1 MPRGGIQRRG
11 SATSDDGGMTDAP
24 VPPATPSQPQSETTP
39 QPNIPLS
46 AQAQVGPSS
55 VGASSTS
62 IMLGIE
68 ANRKLIV
75 ATMVLVVITIVGLV
89 LSVVMLR
96 GEVAAV
102 SERLDAITAGAAQQP
117 EQPAQEGAQEQPPG
131 ITEASEISGV
141 EMPNGAS
148 TTGSFLIGNP
158 DAANV
163 VEVFVDM
170 QCPYCQK
177 WHAELGQALEQQA
190 LAGDDLLVKVNAI
203 SFLGENATNVAEPG
217 ASLRAA
223 NAAACVLS
231 NDGPTV
237 YADVATAIFA
247 AADPSE
253 PPTQFQTE
261 QLQQLAM
268 NAGASEPAIECI
280 ADAPYAAYVVELT
293 KSAFARGVGGTP
305 TVVVNGITVDNP
317 FTAPE
322 LLALLQQ

>member
-1 MPRGGIQRRG
+1 MSDTPTPSVPMP
-11 SATSDDGGMTDAP
+11 P
-24 VPPATPSQPQSETTP
+24 VPPSQPQP
-39 QPNIPLS
+39 GS
-46 AQAQVGPSS
+46 AESSVGASS

-62 IMLGIE
+62 LLLGIE
-68 ANRKLIV
+68 ANRRLIV
-75 ATMVLVVITIVGLV
+75 TTMVLVIITIVGLV

-96 GEVAAV
+96 GEVAALGDQ
-102 SERLDAITAGAAQQP
+102 LDAVTAGAAQQP
-117 EQPAQEGAQEQPPG
+117 EQPADGSQGEEQAQG
-131 ITEASEISGV
+131 ITEATEISGV

-293 KSAFARGVGGTP
+293 KSAFGRGVQGTP

-317 FTAPE
+317 FTGPE
-322 LLALLQQ
+322 LTALLQ